1 MLESKYEVEVVGPL
15 FGDRIWPPCDTDE
28 FIYKPVHCIPAFPHF
43 FKSMGK
49 ILHLITGDIIYASKP
64 CFTSFGIGTLV
75 KFKRK
80 KPLIL
85 DIDDWEL
92 GWYLPYR
99 FRKMASLSVKTIFDV
114 NGFLNTYFLEKMTF
128 LADGITIASKFLQK
142 RFGGVYIP
150 HARDTE
156 FLDPYK
162 YEGGKIRKELGLKE
176 EKIIMFLGSPK
187 PHKGIENLTSAM
199 KYLKR
204 KDVKL
209 LIIGASDGYPSKYHL
224 PRDID
229 PFVIMRGM
237 VPFRRVPEYL
247 ACSDV
252 VVIPQKKIP
261 SNRAQVPAKL
271 FDAMAMAKPIIST
284 KISDMPEILKDCGFI
299 VEPDRPKDLMEK
311 IDLILRNPKEAKE
324 VGRKARKRCIE
335 KYSLR
340 IVGERLVNY
349 ILEVMK

>member
-1 MLESKYEVEVVGPL
+1 MLESQFEVEVVGPL
-15 FGDRIWPPCDTDE
+15 FGEKIWPPCDTDE
-28 FIYKPVHCIPAFPHF
+28 FLYKPFECAPVFPDF
-43 FKSMGK
+43 FKSIKK
-49 ILHLITGDIIYASKP
+49 IGALITGDIIYAAKP
-64 CFTSFGIGTLV
+64 CFTSFGIGTLA
-75 KFKRK
+75 KIK
-80 KPLIL
+80 KKSPLIL

-99 FRKMASLSVKTIFDV
+99 VRKMASLSVKTIFDV
-114 NGFLNTYFLEKMTF
+114 NGYLNTYFLEKMIF
-128 LADGITIASKFLQK
+128 LADGITTASKFLQK
-142 RFGGVYIP
+142 RFGGIYIP

-162 YEGGKIRKELGLKE
+162 YDGKKIRKELGLKG

-187 PHKGIENLTSAM
+187 PHKGIENLISAM
-199 KYLKR
+199 KYLER

-209 LIIGASDGYPSKYHL
+209 LIIGASDGYPLKYHSA
-224 PRDID
+224 RDMD

-237 VPFRRVPEYL
+237 IPFRRIPEYL

-284 KISDMPEILKDCGFI
+284 KISDMPEILRDCGFI
-299 VEPDRPKDLMEK
+299 VEPDAPRDLMDK
-311 IDLILRNPKEAKE
+311 IDFILRNPREAEE
-324 VGRKARKRCIE
+324 VGRKARERCIE

-340 IVGERLVNY
+340 IVGERLINY
-349 ILEVMK
+349 ILEVIK